1 MIDLHIHSQ
10 HSDGTDSVVE
20 ILEKAQKKNL
30 EYISITDHN
39 TCSAYQ
45 ELKNIDV
52 KKYYK
57 GKIIT
62 GIELNTVVLDIPI
75 EILGYDI
82 DAEIMQKNLN
92 GIYLTPNE
100 RNYLEIKRL
109 YDKCLKSGIELGE
122 NFLTNYS
129 PEKYASQY
137 LHYVLTQNEKNKRL
151 VDDEAW
157 NDSLALYRK
166 YMSEPNS
173 AFFVD
178 MNDVLPSLEKTIEL
192 IRQANGKVFLPHIFE
207 YKHNAKKVLKHILE
221 NYKIDGLECYY
232 STFTDEQTKKL
243 SRMCKAR
250 KMLISGGS
258 DYHGLNE
265 PNIEMGIGKGNLQIK
280 KSVISN
286 WQNVKEV
293 DTYNEER

>member
-1 MIDLHIHSQ
+1 MIDLHIHSKY
-10 HSDGTDSVVE
+10 SDGTDSVVE
-20 ILEKAQKKNL
+20 ILEKAQKRNL

-45 ELKNIDV
+45 ELKNIEV

-62 GIELNTVVLDIPI
+62 GIELNTIVLDIPI

-82 DAEIMQKNLN
+82 DVEIMQKNLK

-109 YDKCLKSGIELGE
+109 YYKCLKSGVELRE

-137 LHYVLTQNEKNKRL
+137 LHDVLTQNENNKRL
-151 VDDEAW
+151 LDNEAW
-157 NDSLALYRK
+157 NDSLVLYRK

-178 MNDVLPSLEKTIEL
+178 MNDVLPTLEKTIEL
-192 IRQANGKVFLPHIFE
+192 IKQAKGKVFVPHIFE
-207 YKHNAKKVLKHILE
+207 YKHNAKKILKHILE
-221 NYKIDGLECYY
+221 NYKVDGLECYY
-232 STFTDEQTKKL
+232 STFTAEQIKKL
-243 SRMCKAR
+243 TKVCNER

-265 PNIEMGIGKGNLQIK
+265 PRIEMGIGKGDLKIG

-286 WQNVKEV
+286 WQNIKEI
-293 DTYNEER
+293 DKYNKER

>member
-1 MIDLHIHSQ
+1 MIDLHMHSK
-10 HSDGTDSVVE
+10 HSDGTYSVVE
-20 ILEKAQKKNL
+20 ILKKVEKMNL

-52 KKYYK
+52 EKYYK

-62 GIELNTVVLDIPI
+62 GIELNTRVIDIPI

-82 DAEIMQKNLN
+82 DVEIMQKNLK
-92 GIYLTPNE
+92 GIYLTPEE
-100 RNYLEIKRL
+100 RNNLEIKRL
-109 YDKCLKSGIELGE
+109 YKKCLESGIELGE

-129 PEKYASQY
+129 SEKYASQY
-137 LHYVLTQNEKNKRL
+137 LHEMLTKNESNRRL
-151 VDDEAW
+151 VDDDAW
-157 NDSLALYRK
+157 NDSLVLYRK

-178 MNDVLPSLEKTIEL
+178 MNDVLPTLEKTIEL
-192 IRQANGKVFLPHIFE
+192 IKQAKGKVFVPHIFG

-232 STFTDEQTKKL
+232 STFTAEQTKKL
-243 SRMCKAR
+243 TKVCNER

-265 PNIEMGIGKGNLQIK
+265 PRIEMGIGKGDLQIG

-286 WQNVKEV
+286 WQNVKEI
-293 DTYNEER
+293 DKYNEER